1 MNNPKQR
8 KDRIQLSKEK
18 QCKEECVKRTS
29 IGGQAVIEGVMMN
42 GPHRSVLAVRSNKG
56 NIVIEDV
63 IKPGYR
69 DKCKLFRLPI
79 IRGMVSYIES
89 MVLGYKTLMRS
100 ADLSGMTELEEEE
113 SKPQADVTAAE
124 PNAET
129 SDTADTV
136 KAAADTA
143 DKSDSAKDSDE
154 KPSGKISD
162 TLMNT
167 VMIIAAVLGVALA
180 LFLFMFIPTVI
191 FNFFDGLC
199 GGALTNMNLRGLI
212 EGLMKL
218 GIFIVYIILVSL
230 TKDIKRLFQ
239 YHGSEHKTIFC
250 YEHGL
255 PLTVENVRKQSRF
268 HPRCGTSFLFLMI
281 AVGIL
286 LSTLIAFLFPA
297 VTVNKYVWVAVKIL
311 LIPVFCGIGYELL
324 KICGKYDNLATKII
338 AAPGLWIQRLTTK
351 EPDDEMIEVAIE
363 SIKAVIPENPDDDK
377 IG

>member
-1 MNNPKQR
+1 M
-8 KDRIQLSKEK
+8 QLSKEK
-18 QCKEECVKRTS
+18 QCKNECVKRTS

-56 NIVIEDV
+56 NIVVEDV
-63 IKPGYR
+63 VKPGYR
-69 DKCKLFRLPI
+69 DKCKLFKLPI
-79 IRGMVSYIES
+79 IRGMVAYIES
-89 MVLGYKTLMRS
+89 MVLGYKTLTRS

-113 SKPQADVTAAE
+113 AKPKADTPE
-124 PNAET
+124 SEQPQTE
-129 SDTADTV
+129 SGDTADT
-136 KAAADTA
+136 ADSDNTADDTTDNTNAAD
-143 DKSDSAKDSDE
+143 E
-154 KPSGKISD
+154 KQSGKISD
-162 TLMNT
+162 ALMNT

-199 GGALTNMNLRGLI
+199 GNALTNMNLRGLI

-218 GIFIVYIILVSL
+218 AIFIIYIILVSF
-230 TKDIKRLFQ
+230 TKEIKRLFQ

-311 LIPVFCGIGYELL
+311 LIPVFCGVGYELL
-324 KICGKYDNLATKII
+324 KICGRYDNLATKII

-351 EPDDEMIEVAIE
+351 EPDDDMIEVAIE

>member
-1 MNNPKQR
+1 M
-8 KDRIQLSKEK
+8 SKEK

>member
-1 MNNPKQR
+1 M
-8 KDRIQLSKEK
+8 QLSKDT
-18 QCKEECVKRTS
+18 QCKNECVKRTS

-56 NIVIEDV
+56 NIVVEDV
-63 IKPGYR
+63 VKPGYR
-69 DKCKLFRLPI
+69 DKCKLFKLPI
-79 IRGMVSYIES
+79 IRGMVAYIES

-113 SKPQADVTAAE
+113 ANPKTDTPESEQPQTDSNE
-124 PNAET
+124 
-129 SDTADTV
+129 TADT
-136 KAAADTA
+136 ANGDNTA
-143 DKSDSAKDSDE
+143 DKTDNTNAADE
-154 KPSGKISD
+154 KQSGKISD
-162 TLMNT
+162 ALMNT

-199 GGALTNMNLRGLI
+199 GNALTNMNLRGLI

-218 GIFIVYIILVSL
+218 AIFIVYIILVSFI
-230 TKDIKRLFQ
+230 KEIKRLFQ

-311 LIPVFCGIGYELL
+311 LIPVFCGVGYELL
-324 KICGKYDNLATKII
+324 KICGRYDNLATKII

-351 EPDDEMIEVAIE
+351 EPDDDMIEVAIE